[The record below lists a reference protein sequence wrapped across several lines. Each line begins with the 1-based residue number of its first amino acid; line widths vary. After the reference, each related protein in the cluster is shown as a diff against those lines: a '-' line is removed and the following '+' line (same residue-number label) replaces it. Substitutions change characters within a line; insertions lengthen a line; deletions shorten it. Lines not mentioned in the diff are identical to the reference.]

1 MPNRAG
7 ASGSPT
13 LAEYLQSAG
22 ITCEPCRPDAGDHPP
37 VSIPELPGWESAP
50 SDVIPNA
57 YQVLVNPLHTE
68 QDWTPNAVLLHGR
81 LSGQVDVEALLDCG
95 PADSRELPDWQ
106 EYATSREPHRGH
118 PSAFVQGLY
127 VVNGIA
133 FAATNRYV
141 ITTFGE
147 SQFLTQLTVTII
159 QSQTDDLDVD
169 VVVLNS
175 ALDIAAA

>member
-1 MPNRAG
+1 MLSGAG

-22 ITCEPCRPDAGDHPP
+22 ITCDPCRLEAGDHPS
-37 VSIPELPGWESAP
+37 VSIPELPGWEAAP
-50 SDVIPNA
+50 SDLMPNA

-81 LSGQVDVEALLDCG
+81 LSSQVDMEALLDCG
-95 PADSRELPDWQ
+95 PADSRVLPEWQ

-127 VVNGIA
+127 VVNDIA
-133 FAATNRYV
+133 FAATNRYI
-141 ITTFGE
+141 ITTFGQ
-147 SQFLTQLTVTII
+147 SQFLTQLTVTIM
-159 QSQTDDLDVD
+159 QRQTDDLDVD

-175 ALDIAAA
+175 ALDIASA